1 MHARA
6 KHVAVEN
13 VLRFFRGERPLHI
26 VNPEV
31 LKK

>member
-1 MHARA
+1 
-6 KHVAVEN
+6 VEN
-13 VLRFFRGERPLHI
+13 VLRFFPGERPLHI